1 MVEGKYVRG
10 PRVRQ
15 AADGA
20 GRGAELWPEGG
31 SSVEEEGAQWRRR
44 EQGS

>member
-1 MVEGKYVRG
+1 MEL
-10 PRVRQ
+10 
-15 AADGA
+15 
-20 GRGAELWPEGG
+20 GAELWPEGG